1 MSSANKL
8 YKTSGSDLPFK
19 EWLRR
24 EQLKGKLDVHNDTF
38 LNMVGSRVPDSNPL
52 FDNDIYTGDDNEAEE
67 ETNKVP
73 TDTDGDVDL
82 PEITYKRSDVI
93 KFSVLSLVAGMLIS
107 KYVFKK

>member
-24 EQLKGKLDVHNDTF
+24 EQLKGKLDIHNDTY
-38 LNMVGSRVPDSNPL
+38 LNMVGSRVPSGSNPL
-52 FDNDIYTGDDNEAEE
+52 FDEDIYTGGGSGEADED
-67 ETNKVP
+67 TNKVP
-73 TDTDGDVDL
+73 TDNDLDL

>member
-8 YKTSGSDLPFK
+8 YKTSGSELPFK

-38 LNMVGSRVPDSNPL
+38 LNMIGSGTVTIGGTDLDANIP
-52 FDNDIYTGDDNEAEE
+52 DNEMEE

-73 TDTDGDVDL
+73 TDTEVDL

-93 KFSVLSLVAGMLIS
+93 KFSVLSLVGGMLIS
-107 KYVFKK
+107 KYLFKK

>member
-8 YKTSGSDLPFK
+8 YKTSGSELPFK

-38 LNMVGSRVPDSNPL
+38 LNMIGSGNGNAMGGGD
-52 FDNDIYTGDDNEAEE
+52 FDPNIPDNEAEE
-67 ETNKVP
+67 QTNKVP
-73 TDTDGDVDL
+73 TDTDVDL
-82 PEITYKRSDVI
+82 PEITYNRSDVI